1 MLARGGFRVLKE
13 KLDPRRVNGGTF
25 LGLNG
30 IAVKSHGST
39 DAFGFASAV
48 DLAYEM
54 ADSGLIARLTADIDG
69 FHHRLS
75 ATGAGGLPPQDSAG
89 STVGKV

>member
-1 MLARGGFRVLKE
+1 M
-13 KLDPRRVNGGTF
+13 DPRRVNGGTF

-30 IAVKSHGST
+30 IAVKSHGGA

-75 ATGAGGLPPQDSAG
+75 AAGPGGAPPERSAGGTL
-89 STVGKV
+89 GKV